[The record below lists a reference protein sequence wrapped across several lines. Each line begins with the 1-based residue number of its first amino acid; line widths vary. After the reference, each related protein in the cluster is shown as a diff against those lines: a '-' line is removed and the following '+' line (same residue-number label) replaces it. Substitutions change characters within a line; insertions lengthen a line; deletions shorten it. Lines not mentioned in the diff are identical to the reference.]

1 MGLQSQN
8 DLSMISVH
16 IIVSEIISVLGVAIL
31 NDLEWTGHHRYI
43 TVFQQLFGETNQA
56 WKVVYVPIQK
66 GYPGVFIVQR
76 NTIISPFTVSF
87 CFALASLPW

>member
-66 GYPGVFIVQR
+66 GYPYHH
-76 NTIISPFTVSF
+76 SPFRFVLLLQAYLGKVITGVKE
-87 CFALASLPW
+87 C